1 MVFVF
6 TLSEARLT
14 ENTSRVH
21 STLPAR
27 AIKMS
32 EYSFKHHV
40 ASELQEDKAKRQSL
54 TKNVYG
60 WINKPSFANKQ
71 VKTWNIPVNETSWKC
86 TSNCLTI
93 LYTRGL
99 QTTARGPNPA
109 CKALPSGPQSHF
121 ICLQRQC
128 VKNENIIYLQT
139 NCWFGRAHQIPKQSH
154 CGRCLAMELLW
165 SSLCGPLT
173 KKFGDPCSMPLSA
186 LLATEEHSPDT

>member
-1 MVFVF
+1 VF

-60 WINKPSFANKQ
+60 
-71 VKTWNIPVNETSWKC
+71 
-86 TSNCLTI
+86 
-93 LYTRGL
+93 
-99 QTTARGPNPA
+99 
-109 CKALPSGPQSHF
+109 
-121 ICLQRQC
+121 
-128 VKNENIIYLQT
+128 
-139 NCWFGRAHQIPKQSH
+139 
-154 CGRCLAMELLW
+154 
-165 SSLCGPLT
+165 
-173 KKFGDPCSMPLSA
+173 
-186 LLATEEHSPDT
+186 